1 MTHIFCLTHG
11 DWGEALLRSVEQ
23 VIGPTKG
30 VHCFP
35 IGELDSSRDYE
46 AALGEAVEAL
56 GGSNIVMIADFLGG
70 SPYLAG
76 VRVCHR
82 HRLPLITGLSMEL
95 MILLCTQ
102 PDLDCSPAGLQEI
115 ISRAT
120 GRTVLIDTYL
130 FDTER

>member
-35 IGELDSSRDYE
+35 LGELDSARACE
-46 AALGEAVEAL
+46 AALEETVEAL
-56 GGSNIVMIADFLGG
+56 GGSDIVMIADFLGG

-76 VRVCHR
+76 ARVCHR
-82 HRLPLITGLSMEL
+82 HQLPFITGLSMEL

-102 PDLDCSPAGLQEI
+102 PELDCSPAALQEI
-115 ISRAT
+115 IDQAT
-120 GRTVLIDTYL
+120 GRTMLIDTNL
-130 FDTER
+130 FNKER